1 MKEAW
6 PSFEGK
12 VAFIPLDIAYGSDI
26 TELHVFAD
34 AQGYPWPVGRT
45 DLSMLDAFGVT
56 IQSTKIVIDSDGV
69 IIYRAGYGKG
79 TVEEWGKIIGIY

>member
-12 VAFIPLDIAYGSDI
+12 IAFLPVDIAPGSDL
-26 TELHVFAD
+26 TGLRAFAD

-45 DLSMLDAFGVT
+45 DLSMLDAFDVT
-56 IQSTKIVIDSDGV
+56 IQSTKIEIDPDGV
-69 IIYRAGYGKG
+69 IIYRAGYGNG
-79 TVEEWGKIIGIY
+79 TVEEWGRIMGIY